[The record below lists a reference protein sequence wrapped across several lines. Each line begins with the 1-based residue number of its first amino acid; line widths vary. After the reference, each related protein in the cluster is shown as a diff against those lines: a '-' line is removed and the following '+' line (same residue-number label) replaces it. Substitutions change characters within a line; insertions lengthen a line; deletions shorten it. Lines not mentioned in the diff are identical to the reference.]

1 MTLAADLLRA
11 LDPVALAGQV
21 GMIPDPWQAEV
32 LRSTEPRILLNCCRQ
47 SGKSTTAAML
57 AVHVATYEPGSLV
70 LLLSP
75 SQRQSAEL
83 LRKAMAFYR
92 SLGRPVA
99 SEAENAMS
107 LSLESGSRI
116 VSLPGSEGTVR
127 GFSGVR
133 LIVVDEAARVPDELY
148 AAVRPML
155 AVSGGRLIAMSTP
168 WGLRGWWAN
177 AWHDEPGWERVLI
190 TAEQVTRIKPAFLE
204 EERRALGSFIFEQE
218 YMGRFADAVEALF
231 GSELI
236 KAATTPDVAP
246 LFSASGSGAAQ

>member
-1 MTLAADLLRA
+1 
-11 LDPVALAGQV
+11 
-21 GMIPDPWQAEV
+21 
-32 LRSTEPRILLNCCRQ
+32 
-47 SGKSTTAAML
+47 ML

-83 LRKAMAFYR
+83 LRMALAFYR

-107 LSLESGSRI
+107 LTLESGSPI

-148 AAVRPML
+148 VAVRPML
-155 AVSGGRLIAMSTP
+155 AVFGGRQLRSRCSGISPILSPTP
-168 WGLRGWWAN
+168 P
-177 AWHDEPGWERVLI
+177 E
-190 TAEQVTRIKPAFLE
+190 
-204 EERRALGSFIFEQE
+204 
-218 YMGRFADAVEALF
+218 
-231 GSELI
+231 
-236 KAATTPDVAP
+236 
-246 LFSASGSGAAQ
+246 

>member
-1 MTLAADLLRA
+1 MTLGADLLRA

-21 GMIPDPWQAEV
+21 GMIPDPWQADV
-32 LRSTEPRILLNCCRQ
+32 LRSTAPRLLLNNCRQ

-83 LRKAMAFYR
+83 YRKALTFYR
-92 SLGRPVA
+92 ALGRPVA
-99 SEAENAMS
+99 AEAENAMS
-107 LSLESGSRI
+107 LTLESGSRI
-116 VSLPGSEGTVR
+116 VSLPGSEATVR
-127 GFSGVR
+127 GYSGVR
-133 LIVVDEAARVPDELY
+133 LLVVDEAARVPDELY

-168 WGLRGWWAN
+168 WGLRGWWAT
-177 AWHDEPGWERVLI
+177 AWHDEPTWDKVRI
-190 TAEQVTRIKPAFLE
+190 TADQVSRISPAFLE
-204 EERRALGSFIFEQE
+204 EERRALGSYIFDQE

-231 GSELI
+231 GAELI
-236 KAATTPDVAP
+236 RSAVTPDVAP
-246 LFSASGSGAAQ
+246 LFGASRG

>member
-1 MTLAADLLRA
+1 VTLAADLLRA

-32 LRSTEPRILLNCCRQ
+32 LRSTKPRILLNCCRQ

-92 SLGRPVA
+92 SLGRPEA

-107 LSLESGSRI
+107 LTSTFEDRNGLAGPR
-116 VSLPGSEGTVR
+116 LGTDQTR
-127 GFSGVR
+127 LLTSSWFSH
-133 LIVVDEAARVPDELY
+133 
-148 AAVRPML
+148 
-155 AVSGGRLIAMSTP
+155 IA
-168 WGLRGWWAN
+168 
-177 AWHDEPGWERVLI
+177 
-190 TAEQVTRIKPAFLE
+190 
-204 EERRALGSFIFEQE
+204 
-218 YMGRFADAVEALF
+218 
-231 GSELI
+231 
-236 KAATTPDVAP
+236 
-246 LFSASGSGAAQ
+246 